1 MIYKKIG
8 EILKDIEPVKKEKNN
23 TQQNYKFRGIEDAMN
38 MLSPILAK
46 HGVFPT
52 TEKIEDVSSEAVIS
66 KGGSAGYHYVRRYTF
81 HFYAEDGSYVSTV
94 ADGEAI
100 DYGDKSSN
108 KAYSTAYRE
117 ALWKLF
123 IVPFMSQEDI
133 EETNHD
139 LKPAE
144 KTVQYAPPKT
154 APVPVEK
161 PRVDPYK
168 GAMEAIDAT
177 KNMEE
182 LNSVLEKV
190 SKSTKLTADQKEALY
205 AVGSEHED
213 KFLLDLTA

>member
-1 MIYKKIG
+1 MSETQLIYKKIG
-8 EILKDIEPVKKEKNN
+8 DILKEIEPVTKEKTN

-52 TEKIEDVSSEAVIS
+52 TESVVDVSSENVVS
-66 KGGSAGYHYVRRYTF
+66 KSGSAGYHYVRRYTF
-81 HFYAEDGSYVSTV
+81 HFYAEDGSFISTM

-123 IVPFMSQEDI
+123 IVPFAADDI
-133 EETNHD
+133 ENTDHD
-139 LKPAE
+139 LKP
-144 KTVQYAPPKT
+144 
-154 APVPVEK
+154 VEK
-161 PRVDPYK
+161 PIPVVAKPTADATYK
-168 GAMEAIDAT
+168 KSIELIDAT

-182 LNSVLEKV
+182 LNTLMTKI
-190 SKSTKLTADQKEALY
+190 SKGTILTADQKEALY
-205 AVGSEHED
+205 AIASEQED
-213 KFLLDLTA
+213 KFLTDITA

>member
-8 EILKDIEPVKKEKNN
+8 EILKDIEPVKKAKDN

-52 TEKIEDVSSEAVIS
+52 TEKVEDVSSEGVVS
-66 KGGSAGYHYVRRYTF
+66 KNGGAGYHYVRRYTF
-81 HFYAEDGSYVSTV
+81 HFYAEDGSFVKTQV
-94 ADGEAI
+94 DGEAI

-123 IVPFMSQEDI
+123 IVPFMSAEDI

-139 LKPAE
+139 LKPI
-144 KTVQYAPPKT
+144 
-154 APVPVEK
+154 EK
-161 PRVDPYK
+161 PISKPVAKPVAKAADPYQTAIK
-168 GAMEAIDAT
+168 MIDAT
-177 KNMEE
+177 ETMPE
-182 LNSVLEKV
+182 LQELMDKILKGS
-190 SKSTKLTADQKEALY
+190 KLTNDQKEGLQAI
-205 AVGSEHED
+205 AAEHED
-213 KFLLDLTA
+213 KIFIRA